1 METFTETIRTQKQ
14 KDFWRESE
22 KWQRFS
28 PEVPSKSVDDL
39 LSSVP
44 PGTFD
49 DAEEDYEQFADKVSL
64 VNGNKMGTG
73 PIRHI
78 DINGVCYHGLNNTST
93 DVEKNDSRHF
103 SNAKDRT
110 ARDFKHCIF
119 QAERYKDNP
128 IHEQWDTN
136 SAQQFC
142 SNCILDKILSKG
154 RSKVKVYRCLGH

>member
-49 DAEEDYEQFADKVSL
+49 DAEED
-64 VNGNKMGTG
+64 NGQYRCYGKD
-73 PIRHI
+73 P
-78 DINGVCYHGLNNTST
+78 YHGMH
-93 DVEKNDSRHF
+93 EKSIECKSEKKAIVKKVNCKEGDSLEV
-103 SNAKDRT
+103 D
-110 ARDFKHCIF
+110 
-119 QAERYKDNP
+119 QV
-128 IHEQWDTN
+128 
-136 SAQQFC
+136 
-142 SNCILDKILSKG
+142 ILEFM
-154 RSKVKVYRCLGH
+154 